1 MSECKIL
8 AEKILSFLNTNHEK
22 IKTTISLGYLRYRKY
37 SDGKCRWIDEPNKDL
52 ACLLKDFNC
61 ILQEETI
68 CPPYCTAGYKKQ
80 NNIKNAQR
88 HIGKREVIA
97 LDISHYF
104 PNTKAKFVRKYF
116 EGIGISG
123 EKLNLLVDFLT
134 YKDCL
139 PTGAPTSTLVAL
151 LAHKEVFDSIYKK
164 MQEQSIDMTVY
175 VDDITYSTKNHICN
189 WVVKYTNKA
198 LKTHGL
204 FLKSSK
210 IKRYGYKYAVITG
223 VHINQAGKMTPHF
236 KIGHSIIKSLKTQE
250 ISKMTSE
257 KELKGLIA
265 KISYLQQFYP
275 KRFCVTKKR
284 ACKQLKVLQK
294 QNKKEN

>member
-1 MSECKIL
+1 MPESKIL
-8 AEKILSFLNTNHEK
+8 AEKIISFLDTNQNK
-22 IKTTISLGYLRYRKY
+22 IKMAIGLSYRRYRKY
-37 SDGKCRWIDEPNKDL
+37 SDGKSRWIDEPNKDL
-52 ACLLKDFNC
+52 ACLLKDFNH
-61 ILQEETI
+61 ILQEGTT
-68 CPPYCTAGYKKQ
+68 CPPYCTAGYKNQ
-80 NNIKNAQR
+80 NNIKNAQC

-104 PNTKAKFVRKYF
+104 PNTKSKFVRKYF
-116 EGIGISG
+116 ESIGISG
-123 EKLNLLVDFLT
+123 ENLDLLVNFLT
-134 YKDCL
+134 YQECL

-151 LAHKEVFDSIYKK
+151 LTHKEVFDSIYKK

-175 VDDITYSTKNHICN
+175 VDDITYSTKNHMGN
-189 WVVKYTNKA
+189 WVVKYTNNA
-198 LKTHGL
+198 LKTHCL

-210 IKRYGYKYAVITG
+210 IKRYSYKYAVITG
-223 VHINQAGKMTPHF
+223 VHINQAGEMTPHF

-275 KRFCVTKKR
+275 KRLCVTKKR
-284 ACKQLKVLQK
+284 ACKQLKLLQK